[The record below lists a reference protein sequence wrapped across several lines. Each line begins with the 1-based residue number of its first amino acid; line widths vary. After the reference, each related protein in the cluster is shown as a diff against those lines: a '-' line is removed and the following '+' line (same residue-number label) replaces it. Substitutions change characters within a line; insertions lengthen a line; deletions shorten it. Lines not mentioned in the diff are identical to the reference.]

1 MKQKTATFV
10 IYTPFGTSKPNR
22 MINVEYKRRCLTSF
36 GGQNEAALIAKAA
49 LWAYNQGFTKSK
61 LRYIVGGCG

>member
-22 MINVEYKRRCLTSF
+22 ALNIEYRRNCLWSF
-36 GGQNEAALIAKAA
+36 SGQDESELIAKATKYA
-49 LWAYNQGFTKSK
+49 NTLGFNKTK
-61 LRYIVGGCG
+61 LCYIVGGA

>member
-22 MINVEYKRRCLTSF
+22 ALNIEYRGTCLWSF
-36 GGQNEAALIAKAA
+36 CGQNVDELITKASKYAKT
-49 LWAYNQGFTKSK
+49 LGFTATKIRQ
-61 LRYIVGGCG
+61 LADV